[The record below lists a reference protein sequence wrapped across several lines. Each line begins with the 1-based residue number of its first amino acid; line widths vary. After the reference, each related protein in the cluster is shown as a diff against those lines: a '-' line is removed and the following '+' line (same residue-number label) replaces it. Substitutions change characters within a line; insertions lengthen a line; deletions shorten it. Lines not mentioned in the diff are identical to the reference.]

1 MKKRIT
7 LLFLILL
14 LIFPFPIGGANLND
28 KSNRST
34 DEVKIDPNAVG
45 EVASKDEVVYGTLS
59 ATGTL
64 KEIYVVNMLDV
75 TKPGSMI
82 DYGNYTTVRNLTNLA
97 KIEQADGAVEFQA
110 NPGWFYYQGNLV
122 NQQLPWD
129 VEIIYSLDGKEISPK
144 DLAGK
149 EGRLHLTIKTSK
161 NENVDAV
168 FYENYT
174 MQISLTFDTNLISN
188 LETPDATVANVG
200 KQRQLTYTVM
210 PDSDGVITL
219 LADIVDFEME
229 GIDIFAIPLSMAID
243 NPEIDEMT
251 KEMRTL
257 SDAIEELNTG
267 VFDLKTGVSELNNG
281 VQTLNN
287 GSSEYKTGMI
297 DISDASF
304 EIIEASKTIDQALAE
319 LHQGLSGSQ
328 EEMDLSELTQLPE
341 GLSQVADGLDEVANG
356 LIILKDNFSIAYA
369 ALHNAMQAIPAP
381 AVTEEEIQQ
390 LYSSGANHKTI
401 DALLEVYVAAQTAK
415 GTYNKIKEAFLA
427 VETALEGTSSSIHYM
442 GNQLT
447 TIARELSVTFESM
460 EGLNALSELE
470 EGVGL
475 LANNYGQFHLGLV
488 SYTDGIAMLTD
499 AYKEIDS
506 GFNQVAKGTSE
517 LDNGIAEL
525 YDGTKEL
532 ADATSD
538 LPDKIQ
544 EEIDAMMAEFDKSDF
559 EPVSFVSPKNTNV
572 HSVQFILKTEAID
585 LEEVE
590 TTVVKDEG
598 KEGFWQRLKKLFS

>member
-7 LLFLILL
+7 LLFLTIL
-14 LIFPFPIGGANLND
+14 LIFPFSIGGANSNE

-34 DEVKIDPNAVG
+34 EEAKLDPNAVG

-59 ATGTL
+59 ASGTL

-75 TKPGSMI
+75 TSAGSII
-82 DYGNYTTVRNLTNLA
+82 DFGNYTTVRNLTNLSTIDQ
-97 KIEQADGAVEFQA
+97 KDDEVKLQAM
-110 NPGWFYYQGNLV
+110 PGWFYYQGNLV
-122 NQQLPWD
+122 EQQLPWD
-129 VEIIYSLDGKEISPK
+129 VEINYSLDGKEISSD

-149 EGRLHLTIKTSK
+149 VGRLHLTIKTSK
-161 NENVDAV
+161 NKSVDPL

-174 MQISLTFDTNLISN
+174 LQVALTLDTNLISN

-219 LADIVDFEME
+219 LADVVNFEME

-243 NPEIDEMT
+243 NPEVDEMT

-287 GSSEYKTGMI
+287 GSSEYKTGMS
-297 DISDASF
+297 DISNASF
-304 EIIEASKTIDQALAE
+304 EIIEASKTIERALSE
-319 LHQGLSGSQ
+319 LHEVLSGSQ
-328 EEMDLSELTQLPE
+328 EKMDLSDLAQLPGGLTQI
-341 GLSQVADGLDEVANG
+341 ADGLDEVANG
-356 LIILKDNFSIAYA
+356 LLILKDNFSTAYSD
-369 ALHNAMQAIPAP
+369 LHNAMEAIPAP
-381 AVTEEEIQQ
+381 TVTEEEIQQ
-390 LYSSGANHKTI
+390 LYASGANHKTI
-401 DALLEVYVAAQTAK
+401 DALLEVYVSAQTAK
-415 GTYNKIKEAFLA
+415 GTYDKIKEAFLA
-427 VETALEGTSSSIHYM
+427 VETALEGTSSSIHFM
-442 GNQLT
+442 SNQLT
-447 TIARELSVTFESM
+447 AISGEISGSFENM
-460 EGLNALSELE
+460 EGYNALNELE

-475 LANNYGQFHLGLV
+475 LASNYGQFHLGLI
-488 SYTDGIAMLTD
+488 SYTNGIAEL
-499 AYKEIDS
+499 AEGYKEIDS
-506 GFNQVAKGTSE
+506 GFSKIANGTSE
-517 LDNGIAEL
+517 LDTGVAEL

-538 LPDKIQ
+538 LPAKIQ

-572 HSVQFILKTEAID
+572 QSVQFILKTEAIER
-585 LEEVE
+585 EEVK
-590 TTVVKDEG
+590 TTVVKEEE
-598 KEGFWQRLKKLFS
+598 KQGFWQRLKKLFS